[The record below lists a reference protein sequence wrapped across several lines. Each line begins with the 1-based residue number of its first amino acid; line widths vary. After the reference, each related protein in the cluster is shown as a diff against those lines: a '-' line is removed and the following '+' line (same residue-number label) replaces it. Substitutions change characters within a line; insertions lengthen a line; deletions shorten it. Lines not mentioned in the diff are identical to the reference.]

1 MIPIEHKEAKYI
13 NPLARFVTIEAI
25 ALLLKVNIT
34 QIKYIRWWARVV
46 LVVGV
51 KFSKFVSYADL
62 PPIIAAEVPNTADII
77 RWRKRWNKNTR
88 QAPQFWLEF
97 YKQKFEQAV
106 NVSQVYAWGQIVG
119 VVKFGLSLVTVQKL
133 RHFYSDIKAKLE
145 NVSLIM
151 AA

>member
-13 NPLARFVTIEAI
+13 NPLARFVTAEAI

-34 QIKYIRWWARVV
+34 QIKYIRCWARVV

-51 KFSKFVSYADL
+51 KFSRFVSYADL
-62 PPIIAAEVPNTADII
+62 PPILAAEAPNTADII
-77 RWRKRWNKNTR
+77 RWRKRWNKNNH

-106 NVSQVYAWGQIVG
+106 NVSQLYAWGQLVG
-119 VVKFGLSLVTVQKL
+119 LIKFGLSLVTVQKL
-133 RHFYSDIKAKLE
+133 RHFYSDTKAKLE
-145 NVSLIM
+145 NVLLM

>member
-1 MIPIEHKEAKYI
+1 M
-13 NPLARFVTIEAI
+13 
-25 ALLLKVNIT
+25 
-34 QIKYIRWWARVV
+34 

-77 RWRKRWNKNTR
+77 RWRKRWNKNTH

-106 NVSQVYAWGQIVG
+106 NVSQLYAWGRLVG
-119 VVKFGLSLVTVQKL
+119 LIKFGLSLVTVQKL
-133 RHFYSDIKAKLE
+133 RDFYSDTKTKLE
-145 NVSLIM
+145 NLLLI

>member
-13 NPLARFVTIEAI
+13 NPLARFVTVEAI
-25 ALLLKVNIT
+25 ALLLKVDIT
-34 QIKYIRWWARVV
+34 QIKYIRCWARVV

-51 KFSKFVSYADL
+51 KFSRFVSYADL
-62 PPIIAAEVPNTADII
+62 PPIAAEAPNTADII

-88 QAPQFWLEF
+88 QAPQFWLDF

-106 NVSQVYAWGQIVG
+106 NVSQLYAWRQIVG
-119 VVKFGLSLVTVQKL
+119 VIKLGLSLVTVQKL
-133 RHFYSDIKAKLE
+133 RHFYSDTKAKLE
-145 NVSLIM
+145 NVLLI